1 MEEVPETP
9 EATALVA
16 LSREAIGRI
25 LHGHDDRLLVV
36 VGPCSIHDP
45 GAGLEYA
52 HRLREKAVPFGEDL
66 FVVMRVYFEKPRTT
80 VGWKGLIN
88 DPRLDGSFAINEGL
102 RLARRFLAD
111 VAALGL
117 PAGTEFLDPISPQF
131 LADFVSWGAIG
142 ARTSE
147 SQVHRELA
155 SGLSMPVGFKNG
167 TDGGTKGAIEAIAQ
181 RLPPP
186 PLPERHQAGRGRH
199 RGHPRQPRLPPHPAR
214 GHPRAELRA
223 RVGGGR
229 GRGPAR
235 RLAAAPADGRLQPR
249 QQRQGPRAA
258 GRGGVGGRGA
268 AWPTAAPPSPA

>member
-111 VAALGL
+111 LAALGL
-117 PAGTEFLDPISPQF
+117 PSGHGVPRSHHPPVPRRLRLLGGDRRPHLREPGAPGAGLRPQH
-131 LADFVSWGAIG
+131 AGGIQE
-142 ARTSE
+142 R
-147 SQVHRELA
+147 
-155 SGLSMPVGFKNG
+155 
-167 TDGGTKGAIEAIAQ
+167 DGRRDEGGDRGDRQ

-186 PLPERHQAGRGRH
+186 PLPERHQAGRGRD

-229 GRGPAR
+229 GRGASR
-235 RLAAAPADGRLQPR
+235 RLAASPADGRLQPR

-258 GRGGVGGRGA
+258 GRGGLGGGA
-268 AWPTAAPPSPA
+268 PAWPTATPPSPA